1 MPSCHSPPAA
11 DSGAPSNQVPVCTI
25 SFRLF
30 ASPAVQLAVKYEWL
44 QSAEHRRNGCG
55 SVQKIAIAE
64 AVDEQSFRQQMHVL
78 EQAWVPRDHRIQRIL
93 FVDNGASAD
102 RAS

>member
-1 MPSCHSPPAA
+1 
-11 DSGAPSNQVPVCTI
+11 
-25 SFRLF
+25 
-30 ASPAVQLAVKYEWL
+30 
-44 QSAEHRRNGCG
+44 
-55 SVQKIAIAE
+55 
-64 AVDEQSFRQQMHVL
+64 MHVL